1 MPGAVLAMGDQTRQ
15 THAGGAVCRLR
26 AGRWA

>member
-15 THAGGAVCRLR
+15 TFGRGAVRRLR